1 MDRALA
7 ELRATI
13 EDAEQSGDLL
23 GHVRVWLAWA
33 EGRIDV
39 SERWVLLPYER
50 KEKAKELALQRG
62 RVTSSELA
70 AVSGVGRESARLT
83 LTAMAEDGLLTA
95 RGSRRSRHY
104 LPSNDLGKVAQQ
116 GGTG

>member
-7 ELRATI
+7 ELRAVI
-13 EDAEQSGDLL
+13 EDAEHSGDLV
-23 GHVRVWLAWA
+23 GHVRTWLAWA
-33 EGRIDV
+33 EGRIDAEV
-39 SERWVLLPYER
+39 CWVLLPYER
-50 KEKAKELALQRG
+50 KEKAKELAIQRG

-70 AVSGVGRESARLT
+70 EVSGVCRESARLT

-95 RGSRRSRHY
+95 RGTRRGRHY
-104 LPSNDLGKVAQQ
+104 LPSNDLGKVAQ